1 MKLTALKNFPITGIH
16 NKAVKHMIIEMYA
29 ATASEFKKEMAAEVG
44 GVRLLHLNL
53 DLWVDKFSSLKYI
66 GKNKRVAG
74 CCASKLHVRVRNVA
88 EVPAPPRA
96 MCFVLSL

>member
-44 GVRLLHLNL
+44 DVRLLHLNL

-66 GKNKRVAG
+66 GKNYARGRLLRLLNCTIACVT
-74 CCASKLHVRVRNVA
+74 
-88 EVPAPPRA
+88 
-96 MCFVLSL
+96 